1 MIGCAGQLLLVF
13 EFLNLCF
20 RVCRIFLEEL
30 LFSFASLQMNQ
41 IPWDDFRLVKAIADT
56 RSLNGAADILNINH
70 STVFRRLSDLEKRI
84 GNILFERHRSGYA
97 LTPAGEE
104 MAQLAGRMEDDVEA
118 FSRKLDG
125 QSLIPTGEL
134 RVTTNDTLLVY
145 LLMPVFAAFRRAY
158 PTINLDIVLTNQLL
172 NLSKRDADIAIRA
185 TDSPPETLVGRRIC
199 GLNWAIY
206 GLKIDFPDTA
216 HGVLPELNGL
226 ASRLWVSLGDQFGH
240 MRAVRYVHERVPE
253 EQIAL
258 KINTV
263 LGLTEAVEE
272 GIGIGPLPCLIAD
285 QRPKLVRLTEPNPVF
300 ATGLWLL
307 THPDLK
313 ASPRVRAFLDVAALE
328 LSKRKA
334 MIEGSAPLSAIQGNN

>member
-1 MIGCAGQLLLVF
+1 MD
-13 EFLNLCF
+13 
-20 RVCRIFLEEL
+20 R
-30 LFSFASLQMNQ
+30 

-56 RSLNGAADILNINH
+56 KSLNGAAALLNINH
-70 STVFRRLSDLEKRI
+70 STVFRRLADLEKRL
-84 GNILFERHRSGYA
+84 GAILFERHRTGYA
-97 LTPAGEE
+97 LTPAGDE
-104 MAQLAGRMEDDVEA
+104 MAQLAARMDDDVEA
-118 FSRKLDG
+118 FVRKLDG
-125 QSLIPTGEL
+125 QSLVPSGEL

-158 PTINLDIVLTNQLL
+158 PTINLDVVLTNQPL

-206 GLKIDFPDTA
+206 GLASEFPDA
-216 HGVLPELNGL
+216 LEGHLPDLDSL
-226 ASRLWVSLGDQFGH
+226 ATRLWVSLGDQLGH
-240 MRAVRYVHERVPE
+240 IRAVRYVHERVPDAR
-253 EQIAL
+253 IAI

-285 QRPKLVRLTEPNPVF
+285 RRPKLVRLTEPNPDF
-300 ATGLWLL
+300 STGLWLL

-313 ASPRVRAFLDVAALE
+313 ASPRVRAFLDLAATE
-328 LSKRKA
+328 LSRRKA
-334 MIEGSAPLSAIQGNN
+334 MIEGISPSVS

>member
-1 MIGCAGQLLLVF
+1 MD
-13 EFLNLCF
+13 
-20 RVCRIFLEEL
+20 R
-30 LFSFASLQMNQ
+30 

-56 RSLNGAADILNINH
+56 KSLNGAAALLNINH
-70 STVFRRLSDLEKRI
+70 STVFRRLADLEKRL
-84 GNILFERHRSGYA
+84 GAILFERHRTGYA
-97 LTPAGEE
+97 LTPAGDE
-104 MAQLAGRMEDDVEA
+104 MAQLAARMDDDVEA
-118 FSRKLDG
+118 FVRKLDG
-125 QSLIPTGEL
+125 QSLVPSGEL

-158 PTINLDIVLTNQLL
+158 PTINLDVVLTNQPL

-206 GLKIDFPDTA
+206 GLASEFPEA
-216 HGVLPELNGL
+216 LEGHLPDLDSL
-226 ASRLWVSLGDQFGH
+226 ATRLWVSLGDQLGH
-240 MRAVRYVHERVPE
+240 IRAVRYVHERVPE
-253 EQIAL
+253 ARIAI

-285 QRPKLVRLTEPNPVF
+285 RRPKLVRLTEPNPDF
-300 ATGLWLL
+300 STGLWLL

-313 ASPRVRAFLDVAALE
+313 ASPRVRAFLDLAATE
-328 LSKRKA
+328 LSRRKA
-334 MIEGSAPLSAIQGNN
+334 MIEGISPSIA

>member
-1 MIGCAGQLLLVF
+1 
-13 EFLNLCF
+13 
-20 RVCRIFLEEL
+20 
-30 LFSFASLQMNQ
+30 MNS

-56 RSLNGAADILNINH
+56 KSLTGAAAALNVNH
-70 STVFRRLSDLEKRI
+70 STVFRRLTDLEKRL
-84 GNILFERHRSGYA
+84 GTVLFERHRSGYA
-97 LTPAGEE
+97 LTPAGDE
-104 MAQLAGRMEDDVEA
+104 MAQLAARMDDDVEA
-118 FSRKLDG
+118 FALKLAG

-158 PTINLDIVLTNQLL
+158 PTINLDIVLTNQTL

-206 GLKIDFPDTA
+206 GRKSDYPEVTNGTYPD
-216 HGVLPELNGL
+216 LDSL
-226 ASRLWVSLGDQFGH
+226 AAKLWVSLGDQLGH
-240 MRAVRYVHERVPE
+240 IRAVRYVHERVPE
-253 EQIAL
+253 GQIAI

-285 QRPKLVRLTEPNPVF
+285 QRPTLVRLSDPNPDF

-313 ASPRVRAFLDVAALE
+313 SSPRVRAFLDLAATE
-328 LSKRKA
+328 LMKRRSL
-334 MIEGSAPLSAIQGNN
+334 IEGTRTTPV